1 MNRNILQSFLSA
13 FRGLWVTYKSQRNFR
28 IQVSFAILAI
38 YFSIKFRIPPE
49 HMLFVILSIVFVLIS
64 ELINTSIEILGD
76 RITKSKDLWIK
87 NSKEI
92 SAAEVLLSAIF
103 SVIVGLVVFLPYINR
118 LTISS
123 IVISLLII
131 VIPAIIK
138 NDDII
143 KSERK
148 ER

>member
-1 MNRNILQSFLSA
+1 MNRNIIQSFLSA
-13 FRGLWVTYKSQRNFR
+13 FRGLWTTYKSQRNFR

-64 ELINTSIEILGD
+64 ELINTSVEILGD
-76 RITKSKDLWIK
+76 RITEKRDLWIK

-103 SVIVGLVVFLPYINR
+103 SVIVGLVVFLPYVR
-118 LTISS
+118 KLTPLS
-123 IVISLLII
+123 ITISLLVII
-131 VIPAIIK
+131 IPAIMR

-143 KSERK
+143 KIERK

>member
-1 MNRNILQSFLSA
+1 MNRNIIQSFLSA
-13 FRGLWVTYKSQRNFR
+13 FRGLWITYKSQRNFR

-49 HMLFVILSIVFVLIS
+49 HMLFVTLSIVFVLIS

-76 RITKSKDLWIK
+76 RITKNKDLWIK

-103 SVIVGLVVFLPYINR
+103 SIVVGLVVFLPYIHR
-118 LTISS
+118 LTVTS
-123 IVISLLII
+123 ITISLLII
-131 VIPAIIK
+131 IIPAITR

-143 KSERK
+143 KNERK